1 MELTLASLV
10 NEALSDCGRGLR
22 QLQKLPLRM
31 RLRRK
36 ELPVQR
42 RRQRTLTN
50 EPAERVE
57 ARAGTPCEFP
67 LRSGAARLT
76 KMLKQFIADESGA
89 TAIKYGSI
97 AADIAIAI
105 VPALNGVGSSLKV
118 KFTTIST
125 SLK

>member
-10 NEALSDCGRGLR
+10 NEALSDAGPAATAEVAASNAAAAQGIAG
-22 QLQKLPLRM
+22 
-31 RLRRK
+31 
-36 ELPVQR
+36 QR

-67 LRSGAARLT
+67 LRSGAARLK

-89 TAIKYGSI
+89 TAIEYGSI